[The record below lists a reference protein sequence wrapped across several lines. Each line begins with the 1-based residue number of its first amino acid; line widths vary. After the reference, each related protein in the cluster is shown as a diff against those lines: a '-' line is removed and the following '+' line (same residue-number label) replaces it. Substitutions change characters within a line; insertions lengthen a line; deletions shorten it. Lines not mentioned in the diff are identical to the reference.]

1 MKYSVKTKNKVL
13 KKILSSEYDTST
25 YLIKDIPTFEKSC
38 SFITQA
44 ELTHYLHI
52 LSFEHLID
60 AECEDDKITSIQI
73 LPDAFSRYA
82 TTKSE
87 NIYKNIT
94 LYFAIISTFCALI
107 QTINLFWQ
115 VLK

>member
-1 MKYSVKTKNKVL
+1 MEYSNKTKNKVL
-13 KKILSSEYDTST
+13 KKILSSKYDTST
-25 YLIKDIPTFEKSC
+25 YLIKDIPAFEKSC
-38 SFITQA
+38 SFIPHA

-52 LSFEHLID
+52 LTCEHLID

-87 NIYKNIT
+87 NTYKNIT
-94 LYFAIISTFCALI
+94 LFFAIISTICTVI
-107 QTINLFWQ
+107 QVIDIILRTI
-115 VLK
+115 

>member
-38 SFITQA
+38 LFITQA

-94 LYFAIISTFCALI
+94 LFFAIISTICTVI
-107 QTINLFWQ
+107 QVIDIILRTI
-115 VLK
+115 